1 MANQEERIERDLDR
15 VQTRTCER
23 RRKEPQRQ
31 WRLHPVEQYEQEKY
45 DDLTERDAR
54 LRVRIVREF
63 EEYLL
68 DEIAP
73 DADEPIK
80 GVRDAVQR
88 DIERYRDDVL
98 KPRPSLNA
106 NTVAEYLQ
114 HLSSFYKTLDVKK
127 AYAGNPV
134 TEPLSE
140 FRDNYAEELK
150 SNRPYLPFSRLQ
162 KFLNWLSTPFGRAIW
177 LLAFKEG
184 IRKGETINIDLRCL
198 HLDHPLFW
206 QVVDDHDVVLDERV
220 RDRPDTILIYG
231 QFNEGDEIPNESIA
245 GWEGPGEARE
255 CGNKRK
261 QTSGS
266 VLPVDSELK
275 TALIEWL
282 LVRSA
287 TYNLDIHPLFA
298 IGAAE
303 PRRISEKAAE
313 KRLWKGDSHID
324 SIQRWSN
331 QESLSQCPTCDSD
344 ALIERN
350 LANAEMT
357 GRRYRCRDCTAIHWR
372 SIHWDTGLEMAQKV
386 VYHQGRHTFSS
397 AHDPG
402 SSDLHDGA
410 IPDVVRKQAI
420 RGDSNQ
426 QGDTEDLIYI
436 EGQYKDFEKD
446 VRQPYLD
453 GIYKFGIY
461 ENSISAVGEERGR

>member
-1 MANQEERIERDLDR
+1 MTNQEEQIDRDLDR

-23 RRKEPQRQ
+23 RRKEPQRK
-31 WRLHPVEQYEQEKY
+31 WRLHPVEQYEKQKY
-45 DDLTERDAR
+45 DDLVERDAR
-54 LRVRIVREF
+54 LRVRVLREF
-63 EEYLL
+63 EAYLL

-73 DADEPIK
+73 NADEPIE

-98 KPRPSLNA
+98 KPDPSLKA
-106 NTVAEYLQ
+106 TTVEDHLQ
-114 HLSSFYKTLDVKK
+114 YLSSFYRTLDAKK

-134 TEPLSE
+134 SEPLSE
-140 FRDNYAEELK
+140 FRDNYAKEFE
-150 SNRPYLPFSRLQ
+150 SNRPYLPFNRLQ

-184 IRKGETINIDLRCL
+184 IRRGETINIDLRCL
-198 HLDHPLFW
+198 HLDHPIFW
-206 QVVDDHDVVLDERV
+206 QVIGDHDVVLDERV

-231 QFNEGDEIPNESIA
+231 QFNEGDEIPNDSMA
-245 GWEGPGEARE
+245 DWEGSGEVRE

-275 TALIEWL
+275 TALLEWL
-282 LVRSA
+282 LVRPA
-287 TYNLDIHPLFA
+287 TYNLNVHPLFPLSA
-298 IGAAE
+298 TK
-303 PRRISEKAAE
+303 RISEATVA
-313 KRLWKGDSHID
+313 KRLWGGEFHID
-324 SIQRWSN
+324 SIQRWSE

-350 LANAEMT
+350 LANAEKT
-357 GRRYRCRDCTAIHWR
+357 GRRYRCRNCSAIHWR
-372 SIHWDTGLEMAQKV
+372 SIHWETGLETAQKV

-410 IPDVVRKQAI
+410 IPDAVRKQAI

-426 QGDTEDLIYI
+426 QGDTEDRIYI
-436 EGQYKDFEKD
+436 EGQYKDFKKD
-446 VRQPYLD
+446 VRLPYLD

-461 ENSISAVGEERGR
+461 ENLIPAVGEGWGG